1 MADNQEVLDA
11 IAEQTLAAVQNPVE
25 ANVPGF
31 TAEDLAKARAQEK
44 AKLYPQMEKMQ
55 EELAKAKAL
64 AEELAAKDAHRQAER
79 EAKKAEREA
88 EKAQKAKQKEEKELS
103 FKELLSKKEQEFQAQ
118 LEAERLERERAF
130 ALLDT
135 ERKFQDL
142 MSYRAQRIEEER
154 DSIVPQL
161 IDLVNGSSQD
171 EIEQSIELL
180 KAKSAGIMQDVQQV
194 TMNAKQS
201 MAGTR
206 ITAPAS
212 GPLDNDSEH
221 NPLTIDPNKGI
232 SMDDYIKNRH
242 KYLGAAAS
250 NRGQG
255 LFG

>member
-1 MADNQEVLDA
+1 MADNQEVMDA
-11 IAEQTLAAVQNPVE
+11 IAEQTVAAVQGNVE
-25 ANVPGF
+25 PLMTGF
-31 TAEDLAKARAQEK
+31 TADDLAKARAQEK

-55 EELAKAKAL
+55 EELANLK
-64 AEELAAKDAHRQAER
+64 
-79 EAKKAEREA
+79 KKAEEEALSRADKEAKRAAKEA
-88 EKAQKAKQKEEKELS
+88 ERVAKQKEKEEKELS
-103 FKELLSKKEQEFQAQ
+103 FKELLAKKEQEFQSQ
-118 LEAERLERERAF
+118 LESERLERERAF

-142 MSYRAQRIEEER
+142 MNYRAQRIEEER

-161 IDLVNGSSQD
+161 IDLVNGSSQED
-171 EIEQSIELL
+171 IEQSIETL
-180 KAKSAGIMQDVQQV
+180 KAKSAGIMQDVQQA

-221 NPLTIDPNKGI
+221 NPLTIDPSKGI

-242 KYLGAAAS
+242 KYLGAAAN

>member
-1 MADNQEVLDA
+1 MADNQEVMDA
-11 IAEQTLAAVQNPVE
+11 IAETTIAAVQGSTE
-25 ANVPGF
+25 APMPGF
-31 TAEDLAKARAQEK
+31 TADDLAKARAQEK

-64 AEELAAKDAHRQAER
+64 AEELAAKEADREADREAKRQAKSAER
-79 EAKKAEREA
+79 EAK
-88 EKAQKAKQKEEKELS
+88 QKNKEEKELS
-103 FKELLSKKEQEFQAQ
+103 FKELLSKKEQEFQSQ

-161 IDLVNGSSQD
+161 IDLVNGSSEED
-171 EIEQSIELL
+171 IEQSIATL
-180 KAKSAGIMQDVQQV
+180 KEKSAGIMQDVQQA
-194 TMNAKQS
+194 TANAKQS

-221 NPLTIDPNKGI
+221 NPLQIDPTKGI
-232 SMDDYIKNRH
+232 SMDEYIKNRQ
-242 KYLGAAAS
+242 KYLGAAAN

>member
-1 MADNQEVLDA
+1 MADNQEVMDA
-11 IAEQTLAAVQNPVE
+11 IAEQTVSAVQGNLE
-25 ANVPGF
+25 APVPGF
-31 TAEDLAKARAQEK
+31 TADDLAKARAQEK

-64 AEELAAKDAHRQAER
+64 AEELAAKEAER
-79 EAKKAEREA
+79 ETKRQAKLAERTE
-88 EKAQKAKQKEEKELS
+88 EKKKKEEKELS
-103 FKELLSKKEQEFQAQ
+103 FKELLSKKEQEFQSQ

-142 MSYRAQRIEEER
+142 MNYRAQRIEEER
-154 DSIVPQL
+154 DNIVPQL
-161 IDLVNGSSQD
+161 IDLVSGSSQED
-171 EIEQSIELL
+171 IEQSIETL
-180 KAKSAGIMQDVQQV
+180 KAKSAGIMQDVQQA

-221 NPLTIDPNKGI
+221 NPLTIDPSKGI

-242 KYLGAAAS
+242 KYLGAAAN

>member
-1 MADNQEVLDA
+1 
-11 IAEQTLAAVQNPVE
+11 
-25 ANVPGF
+25 
-31 TAEDLAKARAQEK
+31 
-44 AKLYPQMEKMQ
+44 MEKMQ
-55 EELAKAKAL
+55 EELANLKKK
-64 AEELAAKDAHRQAER
+64 AEEEALSRADKEAKRAAKEAER
-79 EAKKAEREA
+79 EAK
-88 EKAQKAKQKEEKELS
+88 QKDKEEKELS
-103 FKELLSKKEQEFQAQ
+103 FKELLSKKEQEFESRI
-118 LEAERLERERAF
+118 EAERLERERAF

-142 MSYRAQRIEEER
+142 MNYRAQRIEEER

-161 IDLVNGSSQD
+161 IDLVNGSSQED
-171 EIEQSIELL
+171 IEQSIETL
-180 KAKSAGIMQDVQQV
+180 KAKSAGIMQDVQQA

-206 ITAPAS
+206 ITVPAS

-221 NPLTIDPNKGI
+221 NPLTIDPSKGI

-242 KYLGAAAS
+242 KYLGAAAN

>member
-1 MADNQEVLDA
+1 MADNQEVMDA
-11 IAEQTLAAVQNPVE
+11 IAEQTVAAVQGNVE
-25 ANVPGF
+25 PLMTGF
-31 TAEDLAKARAQEK
+31 TADDLAKARAQEK

-55 EELAKAKAL
+55 EELANLK
-64 AEELAAKDAHRQAER
+64 
-79 EAKKAEREA
+79 KKAEEEALSRADKEAKRAAKEA
-88 EKAQKAKQKEEKELS
+88 ERVAKQKEKEEKELS
-103 FKELLSKKEQEFQAQ
+103 FKELLAKKEQEFQSQ
-118 LEAERLERERAF
+118 LESERLERERAF

-142 MSYRAQRIEEER
+142 MNYRAQRIEEER

-161 IDLVNGSSQD
+161 IDLVNGSSQED
-171 EIEQSIELL
+171 IEQSIETL
-180 KAKSAGIMQDVQQV
+180 KAKSAGIMQDVQQA

-221 NPLTIDPNKGI
+221 SPLTIDPSKGI

-242 KYLGAAAS
+242 KYLGAAAN

>member
-1 MADNQEVLDA
+1 MADNQELLDS
-11 IAEQTLAAVQNPVE
+11 IAEATKQAVQGSLEPQR
-25 ANVPGF
+25 PGF
-31 TAEDLAKARAQEK
+31 TAEDLEKARSQEK

-64 AEELAAKDAHRQAER
+64 AEELAGKEAQREAER
-79 EAKKAEREA
+79 AAKKAEQE
-88 EKAQKAKQKEEKELS
+88 AKQKAEAEQELS
-103 FKELLSKKEQEFQAQ
+103 FKELLSKKEQEFQSQ

-142 MSYRAQRIEEER
+142 MNYRAQRIEEER

-161 IDLVNGSSQD
+161 IDLVSGSTQD
-171 EIEQSIELL
+171 EIEQSIATL
-180 KAKSAGIMQDVQQV
+180 KDKSAGIMQDVQQA
-194 TMNAKQS
+194 TANAKQS
-201 MAGTR
+201 MVGTR

-221 NPLTIDPNKGI
+221 NPLAIDPNKGI
-232 SMDDYIKNRH
+232 SMDDYIKNRA

-255 LFG
+255 LFGN

>member
-11 IAEQTLAAVQNPVE
+11 IAEQTVAAVQGEVE
-25 ANVPGF
+25 PLMTGF
-31 TAEDLAKARAQEK
+31 TADDLAKARAQEK
-44 AKLYPQMEKMQ
+44 AKLYPQIEKMQ

-64 AEELAAKDAHRQAER
+64 AEDLASKEEQ
-79 EAKKAEREA
+79 REA
-88 EKAQKAKQKEEKELS
+88 ERNAKAAERAAKKKQEEESELS
-103 FKELLSKKEQEFQAQ
+103 FKELLSKKEQEFESRI
-118 LEAERLERERAF
+118 EAERLERERAF

-135 ERKFQDL
+135 ERKFQEL
-142 MSYRAQRIEEER
+142 MNYRAQRIEEER

-171 EIEQSIELL
+171 EIENSIETL
-180 KAKSAGIMQDVQQV
+180 KAKSAGIMQDVQQA
-194 TMNAKQS
+194 TANAKQS

-221 NPLTIDPNKGI
+221 NPLTIDPSKGI
-232 SMDDYIKNRH
+232 SMDDYIKNRQ
-242 KYLGAAAS
+242 KYLGAAAN

>member
-1 MADNQEVLDA
+1 MADNQEVMDA
-11 IAEQTLAAVQNPVE
+11 IAEQTVAAVQENVE
-25 ANVPGF
+25 PLMAGF
-31 TAEDLAKARAQEK
+31 TADDLAKARAQEK
-44 AKLYPQMEKMQ
+44 AKLYPQIEKMQ
-55 EELAKAKAL
+55 KELDIAKAL
-64 AEELAAKDAHRQAER
+64 AEELAAKDIKREEER
-79 EAKKAEREA
+79 AAKKAEREA
-88 EKAQKAKQKEEKELS
+88 KQKDKEENELS
-103 FKELLSKKEQEFQAQ
+103 FKELLSKKEQEF
-118 LEAERLERERAF
+118 ESRIESERLERERAF

-142 MSYRAQRIEEER
+142 MNYRAQRIEEER

-161 IDLVNGSSQD
+161 IDLVNGSSQED
-171 EIEQSIELL
+171 IEQSIETL
-180 KAKSAGIMQDVQQV
+180 KAKSAGIMQDVQQA

-221 NPLTIDPNKGI
+221 NPLTIDPSKGI

-242 KYLGAAAS
+242 KYLGAAAN

>member
-1 MADNQEVLDA
+1 MADNQEVMDA
-11 IAEQTLAAVQNPVE
+11 IAEQTVSAVQGNLE
-25 ANVPGF
+25 APVPGF
-31 TAEDLAKARAQEK
+31 TADDLAKARAQEK

-64 AEELAAKDAHRQAER
+64 AEGLAAKDAEREAERAAKRAER
-79 EAKKAEREA
+79 EAK
-88 EKAQKAKQKEEKELS
+88 QKDKEEKELS
-103 FKELLSKKEQEFQAQ
+103 FKELLSKKEQEFQSQ

-142 MSYRAQRIEEER
+142 MNYRAQRIEEER
-154 DSIVPQL
+154 DNIVPQL
-161 IDLVNGSSQD
+161 IDLVSGSSQED
-171 EIEQSIELL
+171 IEQSIETL
-180 KAKSAGIMQDVQQV
+180 KAKSAGIMQDVQQA

-221 NPLTIDPNKGI
+221 NPLTIDPSKGI

-242 KYLGAAAS
+242 KYLGAAAN

>member
-1 MADNQEVLDA
+1 MADNQEVMDA
-11 IAEQTLAAVQNPVE
+11 IAETTIAAVQGNTE
-25 ANVPGF
+25 ATMPGF
-31 TAEDLAKARAQEK
+31 TADDLAKARAQEK

-55 EELAKAKAL
+55 EELSKAKAL
-64 AEELAAKDAHRQAER
+64 AESLAAKDAER
-79 EAKKAEREA
+79 EAKRQEKLAERD
-88 EKAQKAKQKEEKELS
+88 AKKKDKEEKELS

-161 IDLVNGSSQD
+161 IDLVTGSSEE
-171 EIEQSIELL
+171 EIEQSIETL
-180 KAKSAGIMQDVQQV
+180 KAKSAGIMQDVQQA
-194 TMNAKQS
+194 TANAKQS

-221 NPLTIDPNKGI
+221 NPLQIDPTKGI
-232 SMDDYIKNRH
+232 SMDEYIKNRH
-242 KYLGAAAS
+242 KYLGAAAN

>member
-11 IAEQTLAAVQNPVE
+11 IAEQTVAAVQNSTE
-25 ANVPGF
+25 AIMPGF
-31 TAEDLAKARAQEK
+31 TADDLAKARAQEK
-44 AKLYPQMEKMQ
+44 AKLYPQIEKMA

-64 AEELAAKDAHRQAER
+64 AEELAAKEEER
-79 EAKKAEREA
+79 EAKRKAKLIERE
-88 EKAQKAKQKEEKELS
+88 EKKKQEAEKELS
-103 FKELLSKKEQEFQAQ
+103 FKELLSKKEQEFQSQ
-118 LEAERLERERAF
+118 IDAERLERERAF

-142 MSYRAQRIEEER
+142 MSYRSQRIEEER

-161 IDLVNGSSQD
+161 IDLVNGSSQE
-171 EIEQSIELL
+171 EIEQSIETL
-180 KAKSAGIMQDVQQV
+180 KAKSAGIMQDVQQA
-194 TMNAKQS
+194 TINAKQS

-212 GPLDNDSEH
+212 GPLDNDSEY
-221 NPLTIDPNKGI
+221 NQLTIDPTKGI
-232 SMDDYIKNRH
+232 SMDEYIKNRH
-242 KYLGAAAS
+242 KYLGAAAN

>member
-1 MADNQEVLDA
+1 MADNQEIMDA
-11 IAEQTLAAVQNPVE
+11 IAEQTVAAVQGNLE
-25 ANVPGF
+25 APVPGF
-31 TAEDLAKARAQEK
+31 TADDLARARAQEK

-64 AEELAAKDAHRQAER
+64 AEELAAKDIKREEER
-79 EAKKAEREA
+79 NAKKAERDS
-88 EKAQKAKQKEEKELS
+88 KKKQEEENELS
-103 FKELLSKKEQEFQAQ
+103 FKELLSKKEQEFESRI
-118 LEAERLERERAF
+118 EAERLERERAF

-142 MSYRAQRIEEER
+142 MNYRAQRIEEER

-161 IDLVNGSSQD
+161 IDLVSGSSQED
-171 EIEQSIELL
+171 IEQSIETL
-180 KAKSAGIMQDVQQV
+180 KAKSAGIMQDVQQA

-221 NPLTIDPNKGI
+221 NPLTIDPSKGI

-242 KYLGAAAS
+242 KYLGAAAN

>member
-1 MADNQEVLDA
+1 MADQTEVLDA
-11 IAEQTLAAVQNPVE
+11 AGEITPVSSE
-25 ANVPGF
+25 PSEVTMASYS
-31 TAEDLAKARAQEK
+31 ADDLAKAREQEK
-44 AKLYPQMEKMQ
+44 AKLYPQMEKMK
-55 EELAKAKAL
+55 EELANLK
-64 AEELAAKDAHRQAER
+64 
-79 EAKKAEREA
+79 KKAEEEALSRADKEAKRAAKEA
-88 EKAQKAKQKEEKELS
+88 ERSAKQKEKEESELS
-103 FKELLSKKEQEFQAQ
+103 FKELLAKKEQEFQSQ
-118 LEAERLERERAF
+118 LESERLERERAF

-142 MSYRAQRIEEER
+142 MNYRAQRIEEER

-161 IDLVNGSSQD
+161 IDLVSGSSQED
-171 EIEQSIELL
+171 IEQSIETL
-180 KAKSAGIMQDVQQV
+180 KAKSAGIMQDVQQA

-221 NPLTIDPNKGI
+221 NPLTIDPSKGI

-242 KYLGAAAS
+242 KYLGAAAN

>member
-1 MADNQEVLDA
+1 MADNQEVMDA
-11 IAEQTLAAVQNPVE
+11 IAEQTVAAVQGNVE
-25 ANVPGF
+25 PLMAGF
-31 TAEDLAKARAQEK
+31 TADDLAKARAQEK
-44 AKLYPQMEKMQ
+44 AKLYPQIEKMQ
-55 EELAKAKAL
+55 KELDIAKAL
-64 AEELAAKDAHRQAER
+64 AEELAAKDIKREEER
-79 EAKKAEREA
+79 AAKKAEREA
-88 EKAQKAKQKEEKELS
+88 KQKDKEENELS
-103 FKELLSKKEQEFQAQ
+103 FKELLSKKEQEF
-118 LEAERLERERAF
+118 ESRIESERLERERAF

-142 MSYRAQRIEEER
+142 MNYRAQRIEEER

-161 IDLVNGSSQD
+161 IDLVNGSSQED
-171 EIEQSIELL
+171 IEQSIETL
-180 KAKSAGIMQDVQQV
+180 KAKSAGIMQDVQQA

-221 NPLTIDPNKGI
+221 NPLTIDPSKGI

-242 KYLGAAAS
+242 KYLGAAAN

>member
-1 MADNQEVLDA
+1 MADNQEVMDA
-11 IAEQTLAAVQNPVE
+11 IAEQTVAAVQGSVE
-25 ANVPGF
+25 EPMAGF
-31 TAEDLAKARAQEK
+31 TDDDLAKARAQEK
-44 AKLYPQMEKMQ
+44 AKLYPQLEKMQ
-55 EELAKAKAL
+55 EELARAKAL
-64 AEELAAKDAHRQAER
+64 AEELAAKDANREAER
-79 EAKKAEREA
+79 AAKKAEREA
-88 EKAQKAKQKEEKELS
+88 KQKEKEEKELS
-103 FKELLSKKEQEFQAQ
+103 FKDLLSKKEQEFQAQ
-118 LEAERLERERAF
+118 LEAERIERERAF

-142 MSYRAQRIEEER
+142 MGYRAQRIEEER

-161 IDLVNGSSQD
+161 IDLVNGSSEE
-171 EIEQSIELL
+171 EIEQSIATL
-180 KAKSAGIMQDVQQV
+180 KEKSAGIMQDVQQA
-194 TMNAKQS
+194 TANAKQS

-212 GPLDNDSEH
+212 GPLDNDSEQ

-232 SMDDYIKNRH
+232 SMDEYIKNRQ

>member
-1 MADNQEVLDA
+1 MADNQEVMDA
-11 IAEQTLAAVQNPVE
+11 IAETTIAAVQGNTE
-25 ANVPGF
+25 ATMPGF
-31 TAEDLAKARAQEK
+31 TADDLAKARAQEK

-55 EELAKAKAL
+55 EELSKAKAL
-64 AEELAAKDAHRQAER
+64 AESLAAKDAER
-79 EAKKAEREA
+79 EAKRQEKLAERD
-88 EKAQKAKQKEEKELS
+88 AKKKDKEEKELS

-142 MSYRAQRIEEER
+142 MSYRAQRTEEER

-161 IDLVNGSSQD
+161 IDLVNGSSEE
-171 EIEQSIELL
+171 EIEQSIETL
-180 KAKSAGIMQDVQQV
+180 KAKSAGIMQDVQQA
-194 TMNAKQS
+194 TANAKQS

-221 NPLTIDPNKGI
+221 NPLQIDPTKGI
-232 SMDDYIKNRH
+232 SMDEYIKNRH
-242 KYLGAAAS
+242 KYLGAAAN